1 MSDQKNL
8 QDRLSFVKLDETS
21 KQALSQAQGAIE
33 RALPASLDEFYDQ
46 IRRHPQVSRFFNGES
61 HISGAKN
68 SQSRHWAN
76 IASGRFDQ
84 SYLDSV
90 QRIGSTHARIGLEP
104 RWYIGGYAM
113 VLDGLVKGIV
123 ADHEANRSRW
133 AKGDKGLALGATV
146 GAVVKAALLDMDF
159 VISIYLEA
167 EQQARAEA
175 EAASQAAQDEN
186 RRTMEMMQ
194 GLLAAVD
201 QSQATIEFDMDG
213 VITTAND
220 TFLRAMGY
228 GIDEIVGQHHRMFVD
243 QEDARSEE
251 YRAFWKQ
258 LRLGRP
264 RTEKFTRYGKG
275 GRKVILLATYS
286 PVMGADGLPVKV
298 IKLATDITVMEEE
311 RERGALEQAMVVRET
326 AQALSSV
333 ADGDLTARISAAFN
347 GEYEQLKDDFNNA
360 MQRLESALS
369 EIASNTAA
377 MKSGAGEISQ
387 AADDLSRR
395 TEQQAAT
402 LEETAAALDEITATV
417 RRTAEGAQRAGVV
430 VGSAREDAERSGEVV
445 SKAVEAMGD
454 IERSADQIS
463 QIIGVIDEIAFQ
475 TNLLALNAGV
485 EAARAG
491 DAGKGFA
498 VVASEVRALAQ
509 RSAEAAK
516 EIKSLISASTNQV
529 KTGVSLV
536 GQTGEALTAI
546 VGRVAEINGLM
557 SEISASAVEQATA
570 LGEVNT
576 AVNQMDQTTQQNA
589 AMVEQSTAASH
600 SLTQETEQ
608 LARLVGRF
616 KVSDQGDSGALR
628 RPTSRAAEPRG
639 ASSIRES
646 QSRIADFARRHSAP
660 ARTQGALALK
670 PSTEA
675 EWEEF

>member
-8 QDRLSFVKLDETS
+8 QDRLAFVKLDGPT
-21 KQALSQAQGAIE
+21 KDALARAQPSIE
-33 RALPASLDEFYDQ
+33 KALPQSLDEFYDQ
-46 IRRHPQVSRFFNGES
+46 VRRFPDVSRFFSGES

-68 SQSRHWAN
+68 AQARHWAN
-76 IASGRFDQ
+76 ISSGRFDQ
-84 SYLDSV
+84 SYVDGV
-90 QRIGSTHARIGLEP
+90 ERIGATHARIGLEP

-113 VLDGLVKGIV
+113 VLDGLVRGLV
-123 ADHEANRSRW
+123 HDAEAGRSRW
-133 AKGDKGLALGATV
+133 AKGDGGKELGLKV

-167 EQQARAEA
+167 ADKARAEA
-175 EAASQAAQDEN
+175 EAASAEAQAET
-186 RRTMEMMQ
+186 RRTMEMMR
-194 GLLAAVD
+194 GLVNAVD

-213 VITTAND
+213 CIQKAND
-220 TFLRAMGY
+220 TFLKATGY
-228 GIDEIVGQHHRMFVD
+228 GLEEIKGQHHRMFVD
-243 QEDARSEE
+243 PEYARSED
-251 YRAFWKQ
+251 YRDFWKQ

-264 RTEKFTRYGKG
+264 LTEKFTRYGKG
-275 GRKVILLATYS
+275 GRKIILLATYC
-286 PVMGADGLPVKV
+286 PVMGADGVPEKV
-298 IKLATDITVMEEE
+298 IKLATDITALEEA
-311 RERGALEQAMVVRET
+311 RERSAQEQVMVVTET
-326 AQALSSV
+326 ARALANV
-333 ADGDLTARISAAFN
+333 ADGDLTARITAPFV
-347 GEYEQLKDDFNNA
+347 GDYEKLKSDFNNA
-360 MQRLESALS
+360 MERLESALS
-369 EIASNTAA
+369 EIATNTTA
-377 MKSGAGEISQ
+377 MRSGASEISQ

-417 RRTAEGAQRAGVV
+417 RKTAEGAGRAGQVV
-430 VGSAREDAERSGEVV
+430 EAARDDAERSGEVV
-445 SKAVEAMGD
+445 NRAVQAMGD

-516 EIKSLISASTNQV
+516 EIKALISASSTQV
-529 KTGVSLV
+529 KSGVSLV
-536 GQTGEALTAI
+536 GETGQALTAI
-546 VGRVAEINGLM
+546 VGRVQEINSLMAEIT
-557 SEISASAVEQATA
+557 ASAKEQSTA

-576 AVNQMDQTTQQNA
+576 AVNQMDQATQQNA

-600 SLTQETEQ
+600 SLTQESEQ

-616 KVSDQGDSGALR
+616 RLSDA
-628 RPTSRAAEPRG
+628 PAATGQLSAKKHASEPRG
-639 ASSIRES
+639 GPSVRES
-646 QSRIADFARRHSAP
+646 QSRIADFARRYSAP
-660 ARTQGALALK
+660 ATHGSLALK
-670 PSTEA
+670 PTAET

>member
-8 QDRLSFVKLDETS
+8 QDRLSFIKIDS
-21 KQALSQAQGAIE
+21 KAQAALLKAQDTIAK
-33 RALPASLDEFYDQ
+33 ALPGSLDAFYDQ
-46 IRRHPQVSRFFNGES
+46 IRRFPDVAKFFSSES

-68 SQSRHWAN
+68 AQAQHWSH
-76 IASGRFDQ
+76 ISSGRFDRT
-84 SYLDSV
+84 YVDSV
-90 QRIGSTHARIGLEP
+90 QRIGATHARIGLEP
-104 RWYIGGYAM
+104 RWYIGGYAL
-113 VLDGLVKGIV
+113 VLEGLVGAIIM
-123 ADHEANRSRW
+123 DHEAKRRRW
-133 AKGDKGLALGATV
+133 GKSDGGVELGATV

-167 EQQARAEA
+167 AENARKEADELRAEVEEVQEIVVEETARALSRLA
-175 EAASQAAQDEN
+175 E
-186 RRTMEMMQ
+186 
-194 GLLAAVD
+194 
-201 QSQATIEFDMDG
+201 
-213 VITTAND
+213 
-220 TFLRAMGY
+220 
-228 GIDEIVGQHHRMFVD
+228 
-243 QEDARSEE
+243 
-251 YRAFWKQ
+251 
-258 LRLGRP
+258 
-264 RTEKFTRYGKG
+264 
-275 GRKVILLATYS
+275 
-286 PVMGADGLPVKV
+286 
-298 IKLATDITVMEEE
+298 
-311 RERGALEQAMVVRET
+311 
-326 AQALSSV
+326 
-333 ADGDLTARISAAFN
+333 GDLTARITEDFT
-347 GEYEQLKDDFNNA
+347 GDYRKLKDDFNSA
-360 MQRLESALS
+360 IGRLESS
-369 EIASNTAA
+369 MTEISSNTAA
-377 MKSGAGEISQ
+377 MRSGAGEISQ

-402 LEETAAALDEITATV
+402 LEETAAALDQITATV

-454 IERSADQIS
+454 IERSAEQIS

-509 RSAEAAK
+509 RSAEAAT

-546 VGRVAEINGLM
+546 VGRVSEINGLM

-600 SLTQETEQ
+600 SLTQEAEQ

-616 KVSDQGDSGALR
+616 KVTEDRGTEAPR
-628 RPTSRAAEPRG
+628 RSAPRAPEPRG
-639 ASSIRES
+639 SNAVRES
-646 QSRIADFARRHSAP
+646 QSRIADFARRYSAP
-660 ARTQGALALK
+660 ARSNGSLALK
-670 PSTEA
+670 ASSEA

>member
-8 QDRLSFVKLDETS
+8 QDRLSFIKIDG
-21 KQALSQAQGAIE
+21 KAQAALLKAQDTIQK
-33 RALPASLDEFYDQ
+33 ALPGSLDAFYDQ
-46 IRRHPQVSRFFNGES
+46 IRRFPDVAKFFSNES
-61 HISGAKN
+61 HISGAK
-68 SQSRHWAN
+68 SAQAQHWSH
-76 IASGRFDQ
+76 ISSGRFDRT
-84 SYLDSV
+84 YVDSV
-90 QRIGSTHARIGLEP
+90 QRIGATHARIGLEP
-104 RWYIGGYAM
+104 RWYIGGYAL
-113 VLDGLVKGIV
+113 VLEGLVSAIIM
-123 ADHEANRSRW
+123 DHEAKRRRW
-133 AKGDKGLALGATV
+133 GKSDGGVELGATV

-167 EQQARAEA
+167 AETARKEADDLRAEA
-175 EAASQAAQDEN
+175 EELQ
-186 RRTMEMMQ
+186 
-194 GLLAAVD
+194 
-201 QSQATIEFDMDG
+201 
-213 VITTAND
+213 
-220 TFLRAMGY
+220 
-228 GIDEIVGQHHRMFVD
+228 EIVV
-243 QEDARSEE
+243 E
-251 YRAFWKQ
+251 
-258 LRLGRP
+258 
-264 RTEKFTRYGKG
+264 
-275 GRKVILLATYS
+275 
-286 PVMGADGLPVKV
+286 
-298 IKLATDITVMEEE
+298 
-311 RERGALEQAMVVRET
+311 ET
-326 AQALSSV
+326 ARALSRL
-333 ADGDLTARISAAFN
+333 ADGDLTARITEDFT
-347 GEYEQLKDDFNNA
+347 GDYRKLKDDFNSA
-360 MQRLESALS
+360 IERLESS
-369 EIASNTAA
+369 MTEISSNTAA
-377 MKSGAGEISQ
+377 MRSGAGEISQ

-402 LEETAAALDEITATV
+402 LEETAAALDQITATV

-454 IERSADQIS
+454 IEHSAEQIS

-529 KTGVSLV
+529 KNGVSLV

-546 VGRVAEINGLM
+546 VGRVSEINGLM

-616 KVSDQGDSGALR
+616 KVTEERAIEAPR
-628 RPTSRAAEPRG
+628 RSAPRAPEPRG
-639 ASSIRES
+639 ANAIRES
-646 QSRIADFARRHSAP
+646 QSRIADFARRYSAP
-660 ARTQGALALK
+660 PRSNGSLALK
-670 PSTEA
+670 ASSEA